1 MVPHGCLD
9 QSAAAGGIL
18 EMRYDTQE
26 TDLQGG
32 SMKFDTLLV
41 HGAFKADPSTGAILP
56 PVYQTTTYV
65 LEEVG
70 RNKGFDYSRASNPTR
85 QTLEDALALAEGG
98 RHAVAFA
105 SGLSAADAVF
115 RLLKAGDHVVAS
127 EDMYGGV
134 TRLMEQVLKP
144 FGLEC
149 TYVDTTDAAA
159 MEAAVRPNTRML
171 WVETPSNPNLR
182 VSDLEVCRD
191 LAKRHGLLYA
201 VDPTFATPALLRPF
215 DFDADLV
222 VESTTKYISGHNQ
235 IIGGAV
241 IVNDAGLFERLK
253 FLQKAVGAVPGP
265 LDCFLTLLGMKTLHL
280 RMARHSAN
288 AMQVARWLERHPA
301 VGRILYPGLPSHP
314 QHEVAKRQMKD
325 FSGMIT
331 FELKGGFEAGVKLMN
346 ALKLCA
352 LAESLGAVETMV
364 THPASMTHA
373 DVPRDQRMRCGIT
386 DGLVRLSVG
395 IEDAE
400 DILADLDQALKA

>member
-1 MVPHGCLD
+1 M
-9 QSAAAGGIL
+9 Q
-18 EMRYDTQE
+18 
-26 TDLQGG
+26 
-32 SMKFDTLLV
+32 FDTLVV
-41 HGAFKADPSTGAILP
+41 HGAYRSDPATGAIVP
-56 PVYQTTTYV
+56 PIYQTTTYV

-70 RNKGFDYSRASNPTR
+70 KNRGYDYSRSSNPTR
-85 QTLEDALALAEGG
+85 QALEEALALVEGG
-98 RHAVAFA
+98 RYAVAFA
-105 SGLSAADAVF
+105 SGLSAVDAVF

-144 FGLEC
+144 SGLEC

-159 MEAAVRPNTRML
+159 IEAAMLPSTKML

-182 VSDLEVCRD
+182 ISDLEACRN
-191 LAKRHGLLYA
+191 AARRHHLLFA
-201 VDPTFATPALLRPF
+201 VDPTFATPALLRCF

-222 VESTTKYISGHNQ
+222 VESTTKYLSGHNQ

-241 IVNDAGLFERLK
+241 IVRDRTLYDRLR

-265 LDCFLTLLGMKTLHL
+265 FDCFLTLSGMKTLHV
-280 RMARHSAN
+280 RMARHCAN
-288 AMQVARWLERHPA
+288 ARRVAPWLESHPSVAR
-301 VGRILYPGLPSHP
+301 VLYPGLPSHP
-314 QHEVAKRQMKD
+314 QHGTAKRQMKD

-331 FELKGGFEAGVKLMN
+331 FELKGGFEAGVCLMN
-346 ALKLCA
+346 RLQLCA

-373 DVPRDQRMRCGIT
+373 EVPRPQRERCGIT

-395 IEDAE
+395 IEDPG
-400 DILADLDQALKA
+400 DIIADLEQALPRV